1 MLSLLD
7 VVCIGFTFLFQFL
20 PNTIVRN
27 IVKVLL
33 DILLDLL
40 LEILLEMLKT
50 LASLFSFQFL
60 PNAAIFLFPGTS
72 LILLAR
78 DFPTSFGF
86 PLLYFHFLTCMKF
99 IQFYHF
105 WGDFF
110 QLFDLLCLVLIQPK
124 LVSKNS
130 QNMFRIKV
138 QKQTNYFVCL

>member
-1 MLSLLD
+1 MGPEGNLLINFKKFPFSKELD
-7 VVCIGFTFLFQFL
+7 VVCIDFTFLFQFH

-40 LEILLEMLKT
+40 LDILLDLLLEILLDVLSEMLKT

-86 PLLYFHFLTCMKF
+86 LLLYFHFSNLPDF
-99 IQFYHF
+99 IQFCHF
-105 WGDFF
+105 LGNFST
-110 QLFDLLCLVLIQPK
+110 V
-124 LVSKNS
+124 
-130 QNMFRIKV
+130 
-138 QKQTNYFVCL
+138 